1 MRLNKHSQGFI
12 NHVAII
18 MDGNGRWAKKNKIP
32 KVKGHKAGVDNCI
45 KICTNLDKI
54 GIKVN
59 ELSFYVFSTENWK
72 RRPREISNLFNL
84 IEQTYER
91 FKETANENNL
101 KVRHIGSRK
110 KLSRKILYIIDDATE
125 TTKKN
130 TGTCINLMF
139 NYGSRQEIQDAIIK
153 ISNSK
158 KKDIKLKNFLYAPK
172 SKDPDLIIRTG
183 GEQRLSNFMLWQSAY
198 SEFYFTK
205 TLWPDFN
212 YLKLKYALKK
222 YSERVRKYGK

>member
-72 RRPREISNLFNL
+72 RRPKEISNLFNL

-125 TTKKN
+125 TTKKKYWH
-130 TGTCINLMF
+130 MYKF
-139 NYGSRQEIQDAIIK
+139 NVQLWFKARDTRRYY
-153 ISNSK
+153 
-158 KKDIKLKNFLYAPK
+158 KN
-172 SKDPDLIIRTG
+172 I
-183 GEQRLSNFMLWQSAY
+183 
-198 SEFYFTK
+198 EF
-205 TLWPDFN
+205 
-212 YLKLKYALKK
+212 
-222 YSERVRKYGK
+222 

>member
-1 MRLNKHSQGFI
+1 MG
-12 NHVAII
+12 
-18 MDGNGRWAKKNKIP
+18 KKNKIP

-125 TTKKN
+125 TTKK
-130 TGTCINLMF
+130 IL
-139 NYGSRQEIQDAIIK
+139 AH
-153 ISNSK
+153 
-158 KKDIKLKNFLYAPK
+158 
-172 SKDPDLIIRTG
+172 
-183 GEQRLSNFMLWQSAY
+183 
-198 SEFYFTK
+198 
-205 TLWPDFN
+205 
-212 YLKLKYALKK
+212 
-222 YSERVRKYGK
+222 V